1 VLEPDTFDRIPVD
14 TPWSIERS
22 YFPSLIERGETFVA
36 YIYRGYW
43 IDIGTPEKYTQVH
56 RDMMDGR
63 CRSAHFTNGTRVSVS
78 PQARIDEGAIVEG
91 PCFVD
96 EGAIVKAGARIGPY
110 SVVGRQCF
118 VEERAQI
125 EQAILWANTRVCQE
139 ASVRGAILGRQCHV
153 GRNAAVEDG
162 VVLGDKSVVT
172 DFSKL

>member
-1 VLEPDTFDRIPVD
+1 
-14 TPWSIERS
+14 
-22 YFPSLIERGETFVA
+22 
-36 YIYRGYW
+36 
-43 IDIGTPEKYTQVH
+43 
-56 RDMMDGR
+56 MMDGR
-63 CRSAHFTNGTRVSVS
+63 CHSALFTNGTRVSVS

-118 VEERAQI
+118 VEERASI

-139 ASVRGAILGRQCHV
+139 ASVRRAILGRQCHV
-153 GRNAAVEDG
+153 GRNASVEDG

-172 DFSKL
+172 DYSKL